1 MQRLRT
7 PAVILEGV
15 YRKSLYAGRR
25 LFCPRSIYSWW
36 REIWLERLP
45 EDAPCMRTSE
55 AAWRL
60 SLPRPPVHSRS
71 LGWRSR
77 YSLREQMARGL
88 APGSDLVPVIV
99 VVGQDEVRR
108 GKINHES
115 KSSFLIV
122 LICYYGRA
130 D

>member
-1 MQRLRT
+1 
-7 PAVILEGV
+7 
-15 YRKSLYAGRR
+15 
-25 LFCPRSIYSWW
+25 
-36 REIWLERLP
+36 
-45 EDAPCMRTSE
+45 MRTSE

-88 APGSDLVPVIV
+88 APGSDAVVLVPVIV

-108 GKINHES
+108 GKIDDES
-115 KSSFLIV
+115 KPGFLVV
-122 LICYYGRA
+122 LIWYYGRA